1 MEKTMKKLLGIAM
14 LAMVSIGASAQDETN
29 EPNVQVN
36 IGFNDFVGG
45 TVTAKPQVVSDES
58 DNVVVTIT
66 VTPDDGYFITKNDV
80 VVVPTRAAVR
90 KKDGGP
96 MIAEPLEL
104 TGEDPA
110 DLTAPRDYSFTMSK
124 ELGAWVYEANFQ
136 QIATSGTFGEEK
148 ESVEWIVTS
157 ETVTVGEGDEA
168 HEVEV
173 KTLTFTGDVAL
184 PALGDASAP
193 WEMLKKKITNVVIGE
208 GISAISDNLFSGF
221 TSLVSIEIQNGKD
234 VIGLGEGAIPANE
247 GLIVDV
253 PGNLYNAYKVDKSWQ
268 GINIDSK
275 NAIKMTGVEFG
286 ASNDYDAFVCSQA
299 VMVPSV
305 MNALLVTDIDKD
317 NTLVIQEITDG
328 VIPADTPVLLLSKE
342 LNGDDFRTAPA
353 PAKDPETKGG
363 TTENLLKVA
372 PKGGQEVKLGEVYLL
387 YNDVFY
393 LSQAGTIAEGG
404 IYLAIPAKKDDT
416 MTKARRNYAIA
427 IGDTGT
433 TDIITVNDDDGAAAP
448 VWYGLDGRRLEG
460 IPTQKG
466 LYIANGMKVA
476 VK

>member
-1 MEKTMKKLLGIAM
+1 MEKTMKKMLGIAM

-29 EPNVQVN
+29 DPNVQVN

-173 KTLTFTGDVAL
+173 KTLTFTGDAAI
-184 PALGDASAP
+184 PAVDASAP
-193 WEMLKKKITNVVIGE
+193 WEMLKNKITNVVIGE
-208 GISAISDNLFSGF
+208 GITAISDGLFSDF
-221 TSLVSIEIQNGKD
+221 SSLTGIQILNGSQ
-234 VIGLGEGAIPANE
+234 VIGLGENAIPASVT
-247 GLIVDV
+247 IDV
-253 PGNLYNAYKVDKSWQ
+253 PGDLYNEYVADKGWEGQ
-268 GINIDSK
+268 TIDSE

-286 ASNDYDAFVCSQA
+286 AKNSYDAYVSNVA
-299 VMVPSV
+299 VKVPSV
-305 MNALLVTDIDKD
+305 LNAMIVTSIEKNALVTEDIK
-317 NTLVIQEITDG
+317 DG
-328 VIPADTPVLLLSKE
+328 VIPANTPVLLLSKE
-342 LNGDDFRTAPA
+342 VKSNDFRTAAA
-353 PAKDPETKGG
+353 PEQESLTKGG
-363 TTENLLKVA
+363 TTENLLKAA
-372 PKGGQEVKLGEVYLL
+372 PEGGQEVKLGEVYLL

-404 IYLAIPAKKDDT
+404 IYLAIPEEKGE
-416 MTKARRNYAIA
+416 TKARRSYALSLNGTA
-427 IGDTGT
+427 TGT
-433 TDIITVNDDDGAAAP
+433 TGINDFSADVPAAP
-448 VWYGLDGRRLEG
+448 VWYSLDGIRHNGL
-460 IPTQKG
+460 PTQKG
-466 LYIANGMKVA
+466 FSIMNGKIV
-476 VK
+476 VTR